1 MKQQGIW
8 LAPSSTTVCWSGKV
22 LLGPEVVAEE
32 GAMVMVACL
41 GMAPRPP
48 AFELA
53 GMERE

>member
-1 MKQQGIW
+1 M
-8 LAPSSTTVCWSGKV
+8 CWSGRV

-41 GMAPRPP
+41 GVAPRPP